1 MKKVCPV
8 EIGKFYKISYN
19 DGELHII
26 KVKSFNTYGDFSVEN
41 GQCFKV
47 IVSGMKRN
55 RDGTIDIQSSSRGD
69 ITLHGKF
76 KGRIIKEITEEEY
89 ISNVFLEAI

>member
-8 EIGKFYKISYN
+8 EIGKFYKISYG
-19 DGELHII
+19 DSELHII
-26 KVKSFNTYGDFSVEN
+26 KVKSFTTYGDYSIEN

-69 ITLHGKF
+69 ITLHEKF